1 MRKKDVGI
9 TVDITCATPFSMQAG
24 DRILVQNKLFTI
36 VKTNGQTFTL
46 RQTRSIRD
54 QAASFTAMGKGAFRW
69 LLRDLHDH
77 PQRKPERT

>member
-36 VKTNGQTFTL
+36 VKTNGQ
-46 RQTRSIRD
+46 IRD